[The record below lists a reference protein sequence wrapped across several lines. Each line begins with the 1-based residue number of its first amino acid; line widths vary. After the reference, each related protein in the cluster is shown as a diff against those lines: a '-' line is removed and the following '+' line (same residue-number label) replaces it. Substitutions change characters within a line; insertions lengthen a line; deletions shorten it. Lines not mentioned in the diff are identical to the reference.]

1 MTPPVLA
8 ALVAVYFFWGTTYL
22 GMKFA
27 IETLPPFIM
36 LGLRFTTAGA
46 IMFAWEWVRLRPRIT
61 LSQWKGMGMVGCLM
75 LLGGTGG
82 VAWSEQVVPSNIAA
96 VVVLFLL
103 LIAQSVRRWRA
114 AERAEKETAP

>member
-36 LGLRFTTAGA
+36 LGLRFTVAGA

-61 LSQWKGMGMVGCLM
+61 LGQWRGMGMGGALM
-75 LLGGTGG
+75 LLGQSFDGLILRANP
-82 VAWSEQVVPSNIAA
+82 VIQVHQV
-96 VVVLFLL
+96 FL
-103 LIAQSVRRWRA
+103 QPF
-114 AERAEKETAP
+114 E